1 MRNLVKRKLKAG
13 KPSVGTWISIGHPD
27 VAMYLADLGFDWL
40 VCDMEHGPFGPET
53 YHFMAQAMLYNRE
66 SCMPMARIPWNDL
79 IWAKKAMDA
88 GATGLVIPRVDTREM
103 AEEAVR
109 IMKYPP
115 MGERGAG
122 PRLAAFRDPDYF
134 ATANEETLVVVM
146 IETRKG
152 IKNID
157 EIFGVEGVD
166 ACFVGPSDLSLD
178 LGIHR
183 QYTHPDFI
191 AALDRIVDAGK
202 QHGVALGMHCTIGV
216 GPTNINSAIE
226 RGFRFCA
233 LDSDIAFLRSASS
246 DALKSVKGWK
256 HTEGSEKV
264 EL

>member
-1 MRNLVKRKLKAG
+1 MKNLVKRKLKAG

-27 VAMYLADLGFDWL
+27 VAMFLADLGFDWL

-103 AEEAVR
+103 AEEAIR

-115 MGERGAG
+115 IGERGAG
-122 PRLAAFRDPDYF
+122 PRLATFRDPDYF

-152 IKNID
+152 IENID

-183 QYTHPDFI
+183 QHTHPAFLK
-191 AALDRIVDAGK
+191 ALDRIVEAGEE
-202 QHGVALGMHCTIGV
+202 HGVAPGMHCTTGP
-216 GPTNINSAIE
+216 GPTNVNEAIE
-226 RGFRFCA
+226 RGFLFCA
-233 LDSDIAFLRSASS
+233 VDSDVGFLRSAAIS
-246 DALKSVKGWK
+246 ALAGIKGWE
-256 HTEGSEKV
+256 HGEPEEGP